1 MVLGAFVFG
10 GAGGIFG
17 FAMGVVVRL
26 SEMPT
31 TGVFRS
37 RKPHDSNGPN
47 RSG

>member
-1 MVLGAFVFG
+1 MALGIFVFG

-17 FAMGVVVRL
+17 FAMGVVARL
-26 SEMPT
+26 AEIPT

-37 RKPHDSNGPN
+37 RKPPANTP